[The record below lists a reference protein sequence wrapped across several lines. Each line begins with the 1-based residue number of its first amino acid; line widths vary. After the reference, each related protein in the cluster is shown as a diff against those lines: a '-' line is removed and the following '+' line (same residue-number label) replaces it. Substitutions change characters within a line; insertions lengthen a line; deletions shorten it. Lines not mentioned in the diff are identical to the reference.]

1 MEGCFAVLLFR
12 VPTCAVSKINFT
24 RDRQKPTL
32 RARSLCY
39 LISYSVNVHGRY
51 MSMYRSTLS
60 LPRAGG
66 SASGTSR
73 NNVLYAPSSPYPCIC
88 KNRNPPFPPPVP
100 PVASTLHRP
109 APVSSPS
116 RRARSDSGDCR
127 INLFPMCLAPSCP
140 PFPGQ
145 RGPRDPMKR

>member
-88 KNRNPPFPPPVP
+88 KNRNALFPPLPR
-100 PVASTLHRP
+100 L
-109 APVSSPS
+109 SPS
-116 RRARSDSGDCR
+116 IHARVSWTALVAALWAASRSASVCAARAKPHGRTPCTGASPCVVQTR
-127 INLFPMCLAPSCP
+127 
-140 PFPGQ
+140 
-145 RGPRDPMKR
+145 